1 MAGTFP
7 EEPYR
12 RKLYIMGLRL
22 QQAQLRGQA
31 WMDDIADENAPTG
44 YHTEAEFLS
53 DLVMIRDSLISHG
66 DADTANAELLDLIRL
81 TRTFGFYLARLDIR
95 QESTVHTEAVA
106 ELLAH
111 LGIEQDY
118 AGLDEANR
126 GTDGSTD
133 RRPR

>member
-1 MAGTFP
+1 M
-7 EEPYR
+7 
-12 RKLYIMGLRL
+12 
-22 QQAQLRGQA
+22 
-31 WMDDIADENAPTG
+31 
-44 YHTEAEFLS
+44 
-53 DLVMIRDSLISHG
+53 ISHG
-66 DADTANAELLDLIRL
+66 DADAANAELLDLIRL

-126 GTDGSTD
+126 VALMGRLD
-133 RRPR
+133 RRPRLIDDRNRLTAMTQEVLAVFDVVEQMQRAISPLRDPDGM